1 MIWPLMDRT
10 AAALALVATAAFAA
24 STASLARQPDDAIV
38 LPVETT
44 GDNAAA
50 RAKDAFGERV
60 GQEQVGLYNESQVR
74 GFNLATTA
82 SYRLEG
88 RYFLR
93 EYSLPDVILDGVS
106 VKVGVNVA
114 RQNYPSPSGV
124 VDYRLRKTQP
134 GLRTLSV
141 HTGIKENM
149 SVFAEAT
156 GSYGT
161 DDGRFGIAGGATVT
175 PRSRFSN
182 LTGGY
187 LLNAGAVPQWQPN
200 DSVRIRAILSGEYS
214 TYDGDYVY
222 VRTGQALPPKPP
234 REKFAVPWAEVK
246 RRSINTGLLI
256 DADPAPDWTLTATAF
271 YADTKRSPVDFTSA
285 ALTNARTAQITWIHT
300 DVLHGRTATGELA
313 TERRFTTGTADHA
326 LIAAVRG
333 RHSRQLNIS
342 RAPVFVGT
350 VDVDDPV
357 FPLQPALPPALG
369 ELHSDVD
376 QGIFSLG
383 YRGDYFGRLEFKV
396 GLHRSV
402 YTKKVSPP
410 GGAKTSRTTRKW
422 LYDASL
428 VLAATG
434 KTTLFANAVR
444 PVPSALPV
452 SGSKMMFE

>member
-1 MIWPLMDRT
+1 
-10 AAALALVATAAFAA
+10 
-24 STASLARQPDDAIV
+24 
-38 LPVETT
+38 
-44 GDNAAA
+44 
-50 RAKDAFGERV
+50 
-60 GQEQVGLYNESQVR
+60 
-74 GFNLATTA
+74 
-82 SYRLEG
+82 
-88 RYFLR
+88 
-93 EYSLPDVILDGVS
+93 
-106 VKVGVNVA
+106 
-114 RQNYPSPSGV
+114 
-124 VDYRLRKTQP
+124 
-134 GLRTLSV
+134 
-141 HTGIKENM
+141 
-149 SVFAEAT
+149 
-156 GSYGT
+156 
-161 DDGRFGIAGGATVT
+161 
-175 PRSRFSN
+175 
-182 LTGGY
+182 
-187 LLNAGAVPQWQPN
+187 
-200 DSVRIRAILSGEYS
+200 SGEYS

-444 PVPSALPV
+444 GIEESGTAPQNAVNRFAVLPPVIAREYEIGMRQELTDTLVLTLSGFDTTKLTAALDPNGIYALVGKVRHRGGELSLTGRIAANTSVVIGGMAMKPKLSGQLVDAGLVSARPV
-452 SGSKMMFE
+452 GVSSSLGFAGIDQTFDWAPNWAFDARGTWQAGRAADSTNT